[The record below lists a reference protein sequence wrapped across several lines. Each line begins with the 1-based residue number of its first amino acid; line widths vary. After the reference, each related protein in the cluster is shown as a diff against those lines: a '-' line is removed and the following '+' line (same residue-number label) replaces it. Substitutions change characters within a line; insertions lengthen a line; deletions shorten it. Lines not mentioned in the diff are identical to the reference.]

1 MLTSKHH
8 NINKL
13 VWRYGL
19 TSAAAVLLAFGGGA
33 SSVKAEVSPSQRKEE
48 INRIKE
54 SLKNYPQ
61 MGDDRFWQR
70 GVFGSSFKDD
80 VYQKEVEQY
89 TKEALT
95 KILGL
100 IEKGATQGPKGDPGP
115 AGPRGPVGP
124 VGPVGP
130 AGKPGKD
137 GAQGERG
144 KQGNPGPKG
153 DKGED
158 GKVGPRG
165 PKGDRG
171 ETGAQ
176 GPVGPQG
183 EKGETGAQGPAGE
196 KAPEKSPEV
205 TPTPEMPE
213 QPGEKAPEKSPEVTP
228 TPEMPE
234 QPGEKAPEKS
244 KEVTPAPEKPADK
257 EANQTP
263 ERRNG
268 NMAKTP
274 VANNHRR
281 LPATGEQ
288 ANPFFTA
295 AAVAVMT
302 TAGVLAVTKR
312 KENN

>member
-8 NINKL
+8 NLNKL

-33 SSVKAEVSPSQRKEE
+33 SSVKAETSTLTPQGRQEKIKKIKDHITQYPK
-48 INRIKE
+48 INE
-54 SLKNYPQ
+54 
-61 MGDDRFWQR
+61 DRFWDR
-70 GVFGSSFKDD
+70 NWFRNSFKDED
-80 VYQKEVEQY
+80 YLKAVQNFTEQ
-89 TKEALT
+89 ALQE
-95 KILGL
+95 ILDL
-100 IEKGATQGPKGDPGP
+100 IEKGATKGDKGDAGPRGERGPQGPEGKQGKAGERGAQGPKGD
-115 AGPRGPVGP
+115 RGEQGIQ
-124 VGPVGP
+124 
-130 AGKPGKD
+130 GKPG
-137 GAQGERG
+137 E
-144 KQGNPGPKG
+144 KG
-153 DKGED
+153 DKGETGERGEKGETGATGAQGPQGEAGKD
-158 GKVGPRG
+158 GAPGEKGE
-165 PKGDRG
+165 KGDRG

-183 EKGETGAQGPAGE
+183 EK
-196 KAPEKSPEV
+196 APEKSPEV
-205 TPTPEMPE
+205 TPT
-213 QPGEKAPEKSPEVTP
+213 
-228 TPEMPE
+228 
-234 QPGEKAPEKS
+234 
-244 KEVTPAPEKPADK
+244 PEKPADK

>member
-8 NINKL
+8 NLNKL

-33 SSVKAEVSPSQRKEE
+33 SSVKAETFSVQKRQAE
-48 INRIKE
+48 IDRIKQE
-54 SLKNYPQ
+54 IQDKYPKLTEAQ
-61 MGDDRFWQR
+61 
-70 GVFGSSFKDD
+70 
-80 VYQKEVEQY
+80 YQGYGLLGNQY
-89 TKEALT
+89 TDYDKYQVGLEKYTQEILKE
-95 KILGL
+95 IVGL

-124 VGPVGP
+124 
-130 AGKPGKD
+130 
-137 GAQGERG
+137 
-144 KQGNPGPKG
+144 
-153 DKGED
+153 
-158 GKVGPRG
+158 
-165 PKGDRG
+165 
-171 ETGAQ
+171 
-176 GPVGPQG
+176 QG
-183 EKGETGAQGPAGE
+183 EKGETGAQGPAG
-196 KAPEKSPEV
+196 
-205 TPTPEMPE
+205 
-213 QPGEKAPEKSPEVTP
+213 QPGEQAPEKSPEVTP

>member
-8 NINKL
+8 NLNKL

-33 SSVKAEVSPSQRKEE
+33 SSVKAETSTLTPQGRQEKIKKIKDHITQYPK
-48 INRIKE
+48 INE
-54 SLKNYPQ
+54 
-61 MGDDRFWQR
+61 DRFWDR
-70 GVFGSSFKDD
+70 NWFRNSFKDED
-80 VYQKEVEQY
+80 YLKAVQNFTEQ
-89 TKEALT
+89 ALQE
-95 KILGL
+95 ILDL
-100 IEKGATQGPKGDPGP
+100 IEKGATKGDKGDAGPRGERGPQGPEGKQGKAGERGAQGPKGD
-115 AGPRGPVGP
+115 RGEQGIQ
-124 VGPVGP
+124 
-130 AGKPGKD
+130 GKPG
-137 GAQGERG
+137 E
-144 KQGNPGPKG
+144 KG
-153 DKGED
+153 DKGET
-158 GKVGPRG
+158 GERG
-165 PKGDRG
+165 EKGDRG

-183 EKGETGAQGPAGE
+183 EKGETGEQGPAGPQGE
-196 KAPEKSPEV
+196 AGKPG
-205 TPTPEMPE
+205 E
-213 QPGEKAPEKSPEVTP
+213 QGPAGPQGEAGKPGEKAPEKSPEVTP
-228 TPEMPE
+228 T
-234 QPGEKAPEKS
+234 
-244 KEVTPAPEKPADK
+244 PEKPADK